1 MRQTCIASGLL
12 SLMLS
17 ALIVVSIGCARAPA
31 PQSSN
36 TQSSQPSN
44 PPPSNPKTV
53 TPATS
58 EQPAPPP
65 PPPPPKE
72 GPALHHAHRTEAQ
85 NPASAAPSSNEYQL
99 GDEVEAWKNN
109 LKSGA
114 IEYYVPPAMTAQQKW
129 PVTVVVHGYQDTK
142 TQTLPNPTGTGT
154 LKVSSQMKVELLA
167 PFNPGEF
174 TIASQGNPA
183 IQFIPNDGYATWM
196 WNVIPADKAQNQQL
210 QIRVSL
216 IYPGKDG
223 NIEQILEEKT
233 YAVNVNVQKLT
244 VTIEQSFWKDP
255 LGWFKAILPGGA
267 GWAAI
272 AALVT
277 SLGGLI
283 TWWRKRGKKEP
294 AAAKEEEHR

>member
-1 MRQTCIASGLL
+1 VR
-12 SLMLS
+12 
-17 ALIVVSIGCARAPA
+17 
-31 PQSSN
+31 
-36 TQSSQPSN
+36 
-44 PPPSNPKTV
+44 
-53 TPATS
+53 
-58 EQPAPPP
+58 
-65 PPPPPKE
+65 
-72 GPALHHAHRTEAQ
+72 HAHKTAAQ
-85 NPASAAPSSNEYQL
+85 NPASSAQSSNEYQL

-114 IEYYVPPAMTAQQKW
+114 IEYYVPPTMLVQQVS
-129 PVTVVVHGYQDTK
+129 PVTVNIHGYQDTK

-167 PFNPGEF
+167 PLNPGEF
-174 TIASQGNPA
+174 TITSQGNA
-183 IQFIPNDGYATWM
+183 AVQFIPNDGYATWM
-196 WNVIPADKAQNQQL
+196 WNVTPAGKAQNQQL

-216 IYPGKDG
+216 VYPGKDG

-255 LGWFKAILPGGA
+255 LGWFKAMLPGGA

-277 SLGGLI
+277 ALGGI
-283 TWWRKRGKKEP
+283 IAWWRKRGKQEP
-294 AAAKEEEHR
+294 AAPKKEEHN